1 MANCDKNGYRIA
13 IPAEVRDRV
22 IEAVE
27 QDDFSILD
35 PLTIE
40 ERVLATLYLQRL
52 LLAVDPDDYS

>member
-1 MANCDKNGYRIA
+1 MANRDKNDYRIA

-22 IEAVE
+22 IEALR
-27 QDDFSILD
+27 QDDFSTLD
-35 PLTIE
+35 SLTIE